1 MITTYPHVPVQ
12 EAILRPGYQDARCSI
27 LVEAIPTI
35 GDNLPG
41 AAGRQMYA
49 VLDGHHRVAALR
61 ALQVSDDLASD
72 YAIPA
77 LILK

>member
-1 MITTYPHVPVQ
+1 MYTYLQ
-12 EAILRPGYQDARCSI
+12 ESIVSPGYQGASCRI
-27 LVEAIPTI
+27 LVEANPTI

-61 ALQVSDDLASD
+61 ALQVRGALASD
-72 YAIPA
+72 YAIPVI
-77 LILK
+77 ILK